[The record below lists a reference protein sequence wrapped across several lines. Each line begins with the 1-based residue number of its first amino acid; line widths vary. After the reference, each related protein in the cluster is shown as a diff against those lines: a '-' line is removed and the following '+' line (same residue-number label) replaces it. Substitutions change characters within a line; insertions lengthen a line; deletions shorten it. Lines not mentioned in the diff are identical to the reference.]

1 MSAAAFMYSLLAEAA
16 LPFIRARLRERHAA
30 GFSERQGFYSE
41 EKLRSVGEGAVWVHA
56 VSVGEA
62 QAASPLIPKIA
73 AEGRGVLLSTVTET
87 GARMASQ
94 LAGDNMAAHIYAPWD
109 VPSIVR
115 RACGAL
121 RPSAYITVETE
132 VWPNLLTELKKRAVP
147 LILANARISDRT
159 LARVSSYRKIFREIY
174 DLFDIILA
182 RDGEDERRLSVMGV
196 GREKIRVTGDMKIDA
211 MIERKRGALP
221 NADATRKRI
230 APNGE
235 AIFVAGSTHEG
246 EDEVVL
252 RAFGELLSTYSA
264 RAKLVIAPRHPERA
278 QRVSETASRYGSV
291 ELFSRA
297 GGGTVAD
304 IIVVDVIGALFD
316 LYGAAAASFIGGS
329 IAPKGG
335 QNILEPAIWGV
346 PVLHGCH
353 MEDFAA
359 ATESLDRSGAAY
371 LIRTHEDMAEL
382 WNMAAS
388 DDPRLRR
395 GSAEDCISRNAGA
408 SERAIEYIRKYLV
421 KGCLLSGA

>member
-1 MSAAAFMYSLLAEAA
+1 MSAAALIYRLFAEAA
-16 LPFIRARLRERHAA
+16 LPFIRARLHERHAA
-30 GFSERQGFYSE
+30 GLSERQGFYSG
-41 EKLRSVGEGAVWVHA
+41 EKLAAAGNGAVWVHA
-56 VSVGEA
+56 VSVGEV

-73 AEGRGVLLSTVTET
+73 AMGRDVLLSTVTET

-94 LAGDNMAAHIYAPWD
+94 LIGDSMAAHIYAPWD

-115 RACGAL
+115 RACDAL

-159 LARVSSYRKIFREIY
+159 FARAAAYRKIFHEIY

-182 RDGEDERRLSVMGV
+182 RDDEDARRLSAMGV
-196 GREKIRVTGDMKIDA
+196 SREKLRVTGDMKIDA
-211 MIERKRGALP
+211 MIERKRLALP

-246 EDEVVL
+246 EDEEVL
-252 RAFGELLSTYSA
+252 GAFGELLSDYSA

-278 QRVSETASRYGSV
+278 QAVMQLARRYGAAEV
-291 ELFSRA
+291 FSRV
-297 GGGTVAD
+297 GEGTDAD

-329 IAPKGG
+329 VVPKGG

-359 ATESLDRSGAAY
+359 PTESLDRSGAAY
-371 LIRTHEDMAEL
+371 LINTREDIAKLWSRT
-382 WNMAAS
+382 AS
-388 DDPRLRR
+388 NDPSLRR
-395 GSAEDCISRNAGA
+395 GGAEDYISRNAGA
-408 SERAIEYIRKYLV
+408 SERAIDIL
-421 KGCLLSGA
+421 GNIL